1 MRLRVWGAALAALLL
16 TSACT
21 AKGGSDD
28 ADGVRT
34 LRVLA
39 GSELADMEGVLA
51 ASAERTGVRLELEYT
66 GTLDGTERIAGAAGA
81 DAEAEDGAAA
91 EEGEAF
97 DAVWFPS
104 NRYLHLVDQGRA
116 LVHTETSVMV
126 SPVVFGVV
134 GPRAEELG
142 WADGGQNASVT
153 GVTWGDVAR
162 AVSEEGL
169 TYGMSNPAASNSGFS
184 ALIGAASAMADTGS
198 ALEADDVERVGPDLA
213 EFFSGQEMTAGSS
226 GWLMEEFVR
235 RQSREGAAVDGVV
248 NYESVLM
255 PHTAEGGSGGG
266 GEPLVLVYPED
277 GVVTADYP
285 LTLLAGASEETA
297 AAYEEAVADLLD
309 AEAQSDI
316 VELTSRRPVTSDVP
330 AGDFPD
336 LVELPFP
343 AHRDVVDDLVAAY
356 FAELRRPSRTVYV
369 LDVSGSMA
377 GQRIEDLR
385 TALVALTGV
394 EEGSLSERAQS
405 FQDREEV
412 TLLPFS
418 DEPGEPSTFVLE
430 PGSSDGARA
439 DLAAEAAALETGGET
454 AAYDAVE
461 QAFSLLAD
469 GADDGYLMS
478 VVLMTDGE
486 VNQGSS
492 LDELVGDLAD
502 LPTEVAAVPVFPVLF
517 GESDTEE
524 METLALVSGG
534 RVFDA
539 RQMDLERV
547 FREIRGYQ

>member
-1 MRLRVWGAALAALLL
+1 MRVRAWGAALAVLVLA
-16 TSACT
+16 SACT
-21 AKGGSDD
+21 AEGGG
-28 ADGVRT
+28 GVFGGDRT

-39 GSELADMEGVLA
+39 GSELADMEEVLA

-66 GTLDGTERIAGAAGA
+66 GTLDGTERIAAAG
-81 DAEAEDGAAA
+81 DAGVAS
-91 EEGEAF
+91 EGGEPF

-104 NRYLHLVDQGRA
+104 NRYLHLVDQERS
-116 LVHTETSVMV
+116 LVDAETSVMV

-134 GPRAEELG
+134 ESRAEELG
-142 WADGGQNASVT
+142 WTDDDLVR
-153 GVTWGDVAR
+153 GVTWGDVAE

-184 ALIGAASAMADTGS
+184 ALIGAASAMADTGA
-198 ALEADDVERVGPDLA
+198 ALEAGDVERVGPELA

-226 GWLMEEFVR
+226 GWLMEEFAR
-235 RQSREGAAVDGVV
+235 RQERGGAAVDGVV

-255 PHTAEGGSGGG
+255 SHAASGEGR
-266 GEPLVLVYPED
+266 PLALVYPED

-285 LTLLAGASEETA
+285 LTLLAGASDEA
-297 AAYEEAVADLLD
+297 AADYEEVVADLLG

-316 VELTSRRPVTSDVP
+316 VERTFRRPVSAEV
-330 AGDFPD
+330 AAEDFPD

-343 AHRDVVDDLVAAY
+343 ARREVVDDLVAAY

-369 LDVSGSMA
+369 LDVSGSME
-377 GQRIEDLR
+377 GQRIGDLR
-385 TALVALTGV
+385 TALVALTGAD
-394 EEGSLSERAQS
+394 EGSLSERAQL

-418 DEPGEPSTFVLE
+418 TEPWEPSTFVLE

-439 DLAAEAAALETGGET
+439 DLAAEVAALEAGGET
-454 AAYDAVE
+454 AAYDAVAE
-461 QAFSLLAD
+461 AFSLLAK
-469 GADDGYLMS
+469 GGGDDHLMS

-486 VNQGSS
+486 VNQGAG
-492 LDELVGDLAD
+492 LDELVGEMAD
-502 LPTEVAAVPVFPVLF
+502 LPSEVASVPVYPVLF
-517 GESDTEE
+517 GEGNGEE

-539 RQMDLERV
+539 RQMELERI

>member
-1 MRLRVWGAALAALLL
+1 MRARAWGAAALVTLLAA
-16 TSACT
+16 SGCT
-21 AKGGSDD
+21 DEGGVF
-28 ADGVRT
+28 GGGPT

-39 GSELADMEGVLA
+39 GSELADMEDVLA

-66 GTLDGTERIAGAAGA
+66 GTLDGTERVAAAG
-81 DAEAEDGAAA
+81 DDGVLSEDG
-91 EEGEAF
+91 EPF

-104 NRYLHLVDQGRA
+104 NRYLHLVDQERS
-116 LVHTETSVMV
+116 LVDTETSVMV

-134 GPRAEELG
+134 ESRAAEVG
-142 WADGGQNASVT
+142 WVDDGQVR
-153 GVTWGDVAR
+153 GVTWADVAE
-162 AVSEEGL
+162 AVAEDGL

-184 ALIGAASAMADTGS
+184 ALIGAASAMADTGA
-198 ALEADDVERVGPDLA
+198 ALEAGDVERVGPDLA

-235 RQSREGAAVDGVV
+235 RQDREGAAVDGVV
-248 NYESVLM
+248 NYESVLLS
-255 PHTAEGGSGGG
+255 HAASGEGQ
-266 GEPLVLVYPED
+266 PLTLVYPED

-297 AAYEEAVADLLD
+297 EHYDEVVADLLGT
-309 AEAQSDI
+309 EAQSDI
-316 VELTSRRPVTSDVP
+316 VEQTFRRPVSAEVSAEVD
-330 AGDFPD
+330 AEDFPD

-343 AHRDVVDDLVAAY
+343 ARREVVDDLVAAY

-369 LDVSGSMA
+369 LDVSGSMD
-377 GQRIEDLR
+377 GQRIQDLR
-385 TALVALTGV
+385 TALVALTGAD
-394 EEGSLSERAQS
+394 EGSLSERAQV

-418 DEPGEPSTFVLE
+418 TEPWEPSTFTLE
-430 PGSSDGARA
+430 PGSSEEVRA
-439 DLAAEAAALETGGET
+439 DLAAEVAALEVGGET
-454 AAYDAVE
+454 AAYDAVAE
-461 QAFSLLAD
+461 AFSLLEK
-469 GADDGYLMS
+469 GGNDDYLMS

-492 LDELVGDLAD
+492 LDELVGEMAD
-502 LPTEVAAVPVFPVLF
+502 LPAKVASVPVYPVLF
-517 GESDTEE
+517 GESDSEE

-539 RQMDLERV
+539 RQMELERI

>member
-1 MRLRVWGAALAALLL
+1 MWGAAALVIL
-16 TSACT
+16 TAVSGCT
-21 AKGGSDD
+21 AGGGG
-28 ADGVRT
+28 DGGGGDRT

-39 GSELADMEGVLA
+39 GSELADMEEVLT

-66 GTLDGTERIAGAAGA
+66 GTLDGTERVAAGGGGVVS
-81 DAEAEDGAAA
+81 EDG
-91 EEGEAF
+91 EPF
-97 DAVWFPS
+97 DALWFPS
-104 NRYLHLVDQGRA
+104 NRYLHLVDQGRS
-116 LVHTETSVMV
+116 LVDTETSVMV

-134 GPRAEELG
+134 ESRAEGLG
-142 WADGGQNASVT
+142 WGDDGLVS
-153 GVTWGDVAR
+153 GVTWEDVAG
-162 AVSEEGL
+162 AVSEDGL

-184 ALIGAASAMADTGS
+184 ALIGAASAMADTGA
-198 ALEADDVERVGPDLA
+198 ALEAGDVERVGPELA
-213 EFFSGQEMTAGSS
+213 EFFSGQGLTAGSS

-248 NYESVLM
+248 NYESMLM
-255 PHTAEGGSGGG
+255 SHAASGE

-285 LTLLAGASEETA
+285 LTLLAGASDEA
-297 AAYEEAVADLLD
+297 AADYEDVVADLLGP
-309 AEAQSDI
+309 EAQRDI
-316 VELTSRRPVTSDVP
+316 VERTFRRPVSADVD
-330 AGDFPD
+330 AEGFPD

-343 AHRDVVDDLVAAY
+343 ARREVVDDLVAAY

-369 LDVSGSMA
+369 LDVSGSMK

-385 TALVALTGV
+385 TALVALTGAG
-394 EEGSLSERAQS
+394 EGSLSERAQV

-418 DEPGEPSTFVLE
+418 TEPGDPSTFVLE
-430 PGSSDGARA
+430 PDSPDEGRA
-439 DLAAEAAALETGGET
+439 GLAAEVAALEADGET
-454 AAYDAVE
+454 AAYDAVAE
-461 QAFSLLAD
+461 AFSLLARGGGED
-469 GADDGYLMS
+469 HMMS

-492 LDELVGDLAD
+492 LDDLVGEMAD
-502 LPTEVAAVPVFPVLF
+502 LPSELTSVPVFPVLF
-517 GESDTEE
+517 GESNTEE

-539 RQMDLERV
+539 RQMELERI

>member
-1 MRLRVWGAALAALLL
+1 MRARAWGAGALVILLAA
-16 TSACT
+16 SGCT
-21 AKGGSDD
+21 GEGGLF
-28 ADGVRT
+28 DGDRA

-39 GSELADMEGVLA
+39 GSELADMEEVLA

-66 GTLDGTERIAGAAGA
+66 GTLDGTERVAAAANGGVLS
-81 DAEAEDGAAA
+81 EDG
-91 EEGEAF
+91 ETF

-104 NRYLHLVDQGRA
+104 NRYLHLVDQDRS
-116 LVHTETSVMV
+116 LVDTETSVMV

-134 GPRAEELG
+134 ESRAAEVG
-142 WADGGQNASVT
+142 WVDDGQVR
-153 GVTWGDVAR
+153 GVTWEDVAD
-162 AVSEEGL
+162 AVSRDGL

-184 ALIGAASAMADTGS
+184 ALIGAASAMADTGA
-198 ALEADDVERVGPDLA
+198 ALEAGDVERVGPELA

-235 RQSREGAAVDGVV
+235 RQGREGAAVDGVV

-255 PHTAEGGSGGG
+255 SHAASGEGR
-266 GEPLVLVYPED
+266 PLTLVYPED

-285 LTLLAGASEETA
+285 LTLLAGASEEA
-297 AAYEEAVADLLD
+297 AADYAEVVADLLG

-316 VELTSRRPVTSDVP
+316 VERTFRRPVSAELDP
-330 AGDFPD
+330 EDFPD

-343 AHRDVVDDLVAAY
+343 ARREVVDDLVAAY
-356 FAELRRPSRTVYV
+356 FSELRRPSRTVYV
-369 LDVSGSMA
+369 LDVSGSMD
-377 GQRIEDLR
+377 GHRIQDLR
-385 TALVALTGV
+385 RALVALTGAD
-394 EEGSLSERAQS
+394 EGSLSERAQI

-418 DEPGEPSTFVLE
+418 TEPWEPSTFTLE
-430 PGSSDGARA
+430 PGSSEEVRA
-439 DLAAEAAALETGGET
+439 DLAAEVAALEVGGET
-454 AAYDAVE
+454 AAYDAVAE
-461 QAFSLLAD
+461 AFSLLAESE
-469 GADDGYLMS
+469 DDGYLMS

-492 LDELVGDLAD
+492 LNELVGGMAD
-502 LPTEVAAVPVFPVLF
+502 LPSRVASVPVYPVLF
-517 GESDTEE
+517 GESDSEE

-539 RQMDLERV
+539 RQMELERI